1 MPIERASRLALT
13 LALVAACDKGHR
25 DAPAA
30 PPSQTPPAPAP
41 SQKPATT
48 CNLAPIPTKVDL
60 APKRLVAIGDLHGDV
75 AATRS
80 ALRAAGAI
88 DDKDN
93 WIGKDLVVVQTGDV
107 LDRGDTESQIM
118 ELLDK
123 LSGEAKA
130 AGGAVIQ
137 LIGNHEL
144 MNAAH
149 DFRYVT
155 PGGMQDFGGERAKA
169 LAPGGTYAKR
179 IAQHNVV
186 AIVGDTVFSHA
197 GILPDWI
204 TVLDDTNL
212 NARCWLDGQTQEPA
226 TALTSQDGP
235 VWTRAWG
242 RPDEVDCAM
251 LDGVLAKLGV
261 KRMVVGHTVQE
272 KGITSSC
279 DGKLWR
285 IDVGLSKMY
294 DGPIQ
299 ALEVLPEPR
308 VLSGT
313 R

>member
-1 MPIERASRLALT
+1 LS
-13 LALVAACDKGHR
+13 
-25 DAPAA
+25 
-30 PPSQTPPAPAP
+30 
-41 SQKPATT
+41 
-48 CNLAPIPTKVDL
+48 
-60 APKRLVAIGDLHGDV
+60 PKRLVAIGDLHGDV
-75 AATRS
+75 AAARS
-80 ALRAAGAI
+80 ALKAAGAI

-93 WIGKDLVVVQTGDV
+93 WIGKDLVVVQTGDI
-107 LDRGDTESQIM
+107 LDRGDNESQII

-123 LSGEAKA
+123 LAGEAKA
-130 AGGAVIQ
+130 AGGAVIE
-137 LIGNHEL
+137 LLGNHEL
-144 MNAAH
+144 MNGAH

-169 LAPGGTYAKR
+169 LSPGGAYAKR
-179 IAQHNVV
+179 LAQHNVI

-197 GILPDWI
+197 GVLPDWI

-212 NARCWLDGQTQEPA
+212 NARCWLDGQSQEPA
-226 TALTSQDGP
+226 TALTSDNSP

-251 LDGVLAKLGV
+251 LDGVLAKLGA
-261 KRMVVGHTVQE
+261 KRMVVGHTVQAQ
-272 KGITSSC
+272 GINSSC

-308 VLSGT
+308 VLNGA